1 MQMGLSHKIFPKIY
15 MSQIGR
21 FEVTMSVSV
30 GRVGGWCYLGSTI
43 RKEELERWV

>member
-1 MQMGLSHKIFPKIY
+1 

-30 GRVGGWCYLGSTI
+30 GRVGVGVIYLGSTI
-43 RKEELERWV
+43 SL

>member
-1 MQMGLSHKIFPKIY
+1 

-30 GRVGGWCYLGSTI
+30 GRVGRITFLLKRFINVIYITSHI
-43 RKEELERWV
+43 PPQ